1 MEQECIADEMALAER
16 QETALQTEALSRL
29 TREQIDLVKDTIAK
43 GATDTELR
51 MFIEECNSLGL
62 NPFAKEIY
70 FLKYR
75 TRDGNASVAMPIG
88 IDGRRKF
95 ADRHPLYRGQA
106 GPYWCGPDGVWRDVW
121 LENGPPAACKV
132 GIYLD
137 GYPEPTWGVVTWREF
152 NRVGRAGDQFWKSS
166 PAHML
171 AIRAESHALRKVATQ
186 LPAPRPVVTPEYLAS
201 QVERIQR
208 DTALPS
214 RTPPPSD
221 EEVRRQVF
229 GDEDVDE
236 ETGEIL
242 DDDTVDGECEPVEE
256 TPPPAF
262 LDDEAN
268 RAAVLDYLVGRGV
281 ADNVAA
287 EEVARW
293 RQLGLSRQQVQGAAK
308 AVAASA
314 APQPVVDWDTLKL
327 SIMRRKL
334 PVRFRDLFLA
344 LAQAS
349 GWSQEQ
355 TMAQLGVW
363 QTRYQED
370 ADQALADMADMAR
383 MPDEGEASEG

>member
-1 MEQECIADEMALAER
+1 MEQERITDERALAER
-16 QETALQTEALSRL
+16 QETALQTEVLGRL

-75 TRDGNASVAMPIG
+75 ARDGNASVAMPIG

-186 LPAPRPVVTPEYLAS
+186 LPAPRPVITPEYLAS

-229 GDEDVDE
+229 GEVDP
-236 ETGEIL
+236 ETGEIM
-242 DDDTVDGECEPVEE
+242 DDDTVDGECEAVAEDA
-256 TPPPAF
+256 PATDAPDWER
-262 LDDEAN
+262 LKTTIMK
-268 RAAVLDYLVGRGV
+268 
-281 ADNVAA
+281 
-287 EEVARW
+287 
-293 RQLGLSRQQVQGAAK
+293 RQLP
-308 AVAASA
+308 VA
-314 APQPVVDWDTLKL
+314 
-327 SIMRRKL
+327 
-334 PVRFRDLFLA
+334 FRDGFVA
-344 LAQAS
+344 LAQSRKWSRERTAS
-349 GWSQEQ
+349 ELLS
-355 TMAQLGVW
+355 W
-363 QTRYQED
+363 QKAYQQD
-370 ADQALADMADMAR
+370 AAQALADLSDTGR
-383 MPDEGEASEG
+383 MPQDVADGE